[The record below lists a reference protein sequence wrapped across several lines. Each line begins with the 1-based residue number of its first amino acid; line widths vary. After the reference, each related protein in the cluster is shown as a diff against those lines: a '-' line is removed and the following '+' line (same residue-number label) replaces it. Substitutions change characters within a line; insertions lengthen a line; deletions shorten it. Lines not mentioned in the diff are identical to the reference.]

1 MTPDPIIEELHRIRE
16 EIAAEFNYDVFAIGA
31 MLQARQQE
39 EDRHVISFSD
49 QPSELEFL
57 PTDEMVELA
66 A

>member
-1 MTPDPIIEELHRIRE
+1 MTTDPIIEELHQIRE

-39 EDRHVISFSD
+39 EGRPVVSFSTK
-49 QPSELEFL
+49 PAETEAL
-57 PTDEMVELA
+57 PADKAVRQA